1 VLSGGEDTP
10 VSTNDYVTGIDLLA
24 DVGEIAIVAMPDL
37 VRDVPDEAG
46 AVQQRAVA
54 QADLLHDRLV
64 LLDLP
69 KGELSGA
76 DTVAWSAK
84 LRNGDLDIA
93 LRAAVAYYPWLSIE
107 DQLGGTISP
116 VRTMPPSGHVA
127 GLISLLDRQRGAH
140 YTPANA
146 TLADALDVTIGYS
159 LAERG
164 ALNDAGINLLRCSPN
179 QGIQVWGGRTLH
191 PDASWRYVAHRRL
204 IHRLVRAIRRVAEP
218 LTFETNGPALWLTFA
233 RAVTTVLVE
242 AYRAGGLQGSRPE
255 EAFRVTC
262 DATNNPPEQ
271 IDLGQVVCDIQLAPA
286 VPMEFITLRVVVSDQ
301 GALEVFES

>member
-1 VLSGGEDTP
+1 
-10 VSTNDYVTGIDLLA
+10 
-24 DVGEIAIVAMPDL
+24 
-37 VRDVPDEAG
+37 
-46 AVQQRAVA
+46 
-54 QADLLHDRLV
+54 
-64 LLDLP
+64 
-69 KGELSGA
+69 
-76 DTVAWSAK
+76 
-84 LRNGDLDIA
+84 
-93 LRAAVAYYPWLSIE
+93 
-107 DQLGGTISP
+107 
-116 VRTMPPSGHVA
+116 MPPSGHVA

-218 LTFETNGPALWLTFA
+218 LTFETNGPTLWLTFA